1 MTDQEKVFGAIEDPT
16 TAKILSIILDQING
30 EPLAAARMIRA
41 FQGAFSIINETTEQ
55 LPAKWQ
61 ELEEH
66 LVNCDLK
73 RAQFT
78 QDLRDFRQNTTG
90 ELKAAVE
97 DLKVLEQF
105 FAKLDDNEF
114 LNKANRILELCDK
127 LTKAKR
133 DGTLAMLQKL
143 LTPQL

>member
-1 MTDQEKVFGAIEDPT
+1 MTDQDKVLNAIGDPAM
-16 TAKILSIILDQING
+16 AKILSQILEQIDG

-41 FQGAFSIINETTEQ
+41 FQGAFSIINETTKA
-55 LPAKWQ
+55 LPAAWN
-61 ELEEH
+61 ELEGH
-66 LVNCDLK
+66 LTNADLK

-78 QDLRDFRQNTTG
+78 QDLRDFRQNTMG

-97 DLKVLEQF
+97 DLKVLEAF

-114 LNKANRILELCDK
+114 LNKSNRILELFDK

-133 DGTLAMLQKL
+133 DGTLEWISKL
-143 LTPQL
+143 STK